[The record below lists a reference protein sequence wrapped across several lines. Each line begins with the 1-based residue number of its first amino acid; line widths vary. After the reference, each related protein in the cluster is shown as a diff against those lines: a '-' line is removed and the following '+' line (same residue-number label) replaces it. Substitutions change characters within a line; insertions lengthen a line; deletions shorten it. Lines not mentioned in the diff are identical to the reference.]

1 MDADGCR
8 RILCSNIFGD
18 VNVDLRKVVANF
30 IKKICTEKVSAVSI
44 EAFVTCLLIP
54 LDKNPGSQPIGVGK
68 ILRRIIRKVI
78 VSVLKKEAVSSAG
91 SLQVCAGKEAG
102 SEAAIHAIE
111 KISKVEST
119 EADLLVDAE
128 NAFNS
133 INRKVFLHNIFIL
146 CFIISTFVTNCY
158 ASPARLFVIGSSE
171 IKSNEGTTQRE
182 TVAMA
187 IYALGIIPLIK
198 NYG

>member
-1 MDADGCR
+1 M
-8 RILCSNIFGD
+8 
-18 VNVDLRKVVANF
+18 
-30 IKKICTEKVSAVSI
+30 
-44 EAFVTCLLIP
+44 
-54 LDKNPGSQPIGVGK
+54 
-68 ILRRIIRKVI
+68 
-78 VSVLKKEAVSSAG
+78 SVFKKEAVSSAG
-91 SLQVCAGKEAG
+91 SLQVCAGEEAE

-111 KISKVEST
+111 KIFKEEST

-146 CFIISTFVTNCY
+146 CSTIPTFVTNCY

-171 IKSNEGTTQRE
+171 IKSNEGTTQGE
-182 TVAMA
+182 TVAIA
-187 IYALGIIPLIK
+187 IFALGIIPLIK